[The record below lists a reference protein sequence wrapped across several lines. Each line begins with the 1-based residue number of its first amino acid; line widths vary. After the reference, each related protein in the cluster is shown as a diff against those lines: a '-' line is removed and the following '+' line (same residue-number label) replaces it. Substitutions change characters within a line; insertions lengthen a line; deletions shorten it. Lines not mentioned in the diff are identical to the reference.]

1 MSNLIIMTNKK
12 EYISKML
19 KDDEYIENLTSKTIK
34 SINDFKQIKPQAI
47 KQVKDTQLI
56 DRINKKIENEKS
68 IKEHYKSLGYYGLP
82 IVNVDENIKFINT
95 SMSEP
100 VGKEIEREF
109 DNLLRKYIKEP
120 SMMQLLKNK
129 IDEDLEIDSPDNF
142 MKELVFNFNRYEPEI
157 RNYGKRHTS
166 MTMFFE
172 IKKKY
177 TNITRQA
184 ESRNPNYLIEFDKLM
199 ISYVGTNEE
208 LEQINILIDD
218 DKTIIGDMFRNQ
230 FIKFFR
236 SLRN

>member
-1 MSNLIIMTNKK
+1 MTNKN

-19 KDDEYIENLTSKTIK
+19 KDDEYIENLTTKTIK
-34 SINDFKQIKPQAI
+34 SINDFKQMKPQAI

-95 SMSEP
+95 SMTEP

-129 IDEDLEIDSPDNF
+129 IDEDPEIDSPDNF
-142 MKELVFNFNRYEPEI
+142 LKELVFNFSRYEPEI

-166 MTMFFE
+166 MTMFYEFLKSILLGE
-172 IKKKY
+172 LKKS
-177 TNITRQA
+177 IQ
-184 ESRNPNYLIEFDKLM
+184 LLVIM
-199 ISYVGTNEE
+199 
-208 LEQINILIDD
+208 LEHLVIML
-218 DKTIIGDMFRNQ
+218 
-230 FIKFFR
+230 
-236 SLRN
+236 